1 MDGIRP
7 PGLSQ
12 VTRFMFRTSSLAVRS
27 TFRTSPLATRST
39 FRSDSHAIRTLAHT
53 LVLSVSPIAPTSE
66 EPS

>member
-1 MDGIRP
+1 
-7 PGLSQ
+7 
-12 VTRFMFRTSSLAVRS
+12 MFRTSSLAVRS